1 MNQPGRES
9 AVIVIDLQKCFLPGG
24 TLPTTNSRNTI
35 TPKSNY
41 KDLGKDTTN
50 FIKELN
56 PKPNHLFISLDWHPK
71 GHISFI
77 NDELRSKGKKTVVEG
92 PNYNFNKKNTK
103 VSHYLFKQSL
113 RNNKD
118 YIIKT
123 TRLWGDENNRL
134 KQTLWPPHCIQNT
147 PDAMVDDSLDIKK
160 LTDFKP
166 KYVLKGF
173 DPEVDSYSVVADAVG
188 EPTPF
193 IYSGNYEDLSNYKNN
208 ELDKSNTFLN
218 TLKNSNITEV
228 YLTGI
233 ARNVCVF
240 WSAMD
245 LLQFWILPA
254 YFGIDGVKKI
264 IKLYFVYD
272 LTRPVVGGLE
282 VAGLDIS
289 KENIEK
295 NVANLINKYKEV
307 NNITDKDNTIFSTLF
322 EVKDSSQVL
331 SMNGGSRKHKNK
343 NYNKTRKT
351 RKTKS
356 RKTRKTKSKNY

>member
-1 MNQPGRES
+1 MNQTRGES

-24 TLPTTNSRNTI
+24 TLPTTNSRNTL
-35 TPKSNY
+35 TKQSSY

-50 FIKELN
+50 FIKNLN

-71 GHISFI
+71 EHISFI
-77 NDELRSKGKKTVVEG
+77 NDALRSKGKKTVVEG

-103 VSHYLFKQSL
+103 VSQYLFKKAL

-118 YIIKT
+118 YIIKIP
-123 TRLWGDENNRL
+123 RLWGDENNRL

-147 PDAMVDDSLDIKK
+147 DDAMVDDSLNIEE
-160 LTDFKP
+160 LINFNP
-166 KYVLKGF
+166 IYVLKGF

-193 IYSGNYEDLSNYKNN
+193 IYSGNYKDLQNYKNN
-208 ELDKSNTFLN
+208 ELDKSKTFLN
-218 TLKNSNITEV
+218 TLKKSNITEV

-245 LLQFWILPA
+245 LLEFWILPA
-254 YFGIDGVKKI
+254 YFGIGGVKKI

-272 LTRPVVGGLE
+272 LTRPVV
-282 VAGLDIS
+282 S
-289 KENIEK
+289 
-295 NVANLINKYKEV
+295 
-307 NNITDKDNTIFSTLF
+307 
-322 EVKDSSQVL
+322 
-331 SMNGGSRKHKNK
+331 
-343 NYNKTRKT
+343 
-351 RKTKS
+351 
-356 RKTRKTKSKNY
+356 